1 MDISGKKITIFGGN
15 GFIGKTLINKL
26 CEHTC
31 IVQVVTRKNKNYN
44 DLKFLGGLGQVTVV
58 QIKNFN
64 ENEIKEIIYDSDVV
78 INLIG
83 ILFENKKQQFEHVH
97 VEIPKLIAKVSKE
110 LKIKNFIHLSALGV
124 DKNSDASYALSKR
137 KGELEIIKIFPD
149 SVIVRP
155 SVVFGNNDNFINLFS
170 KMSTFSPI
178 LPLLGTPVIK
188 YKKNFFPDINF
199 KKGVN
204 FQPIYVGDLAD
215 FIISILG
222 KKKLLLN
229 LAGPNILSFKEILK
243 LICEAKKIKRLII
256 PIPLFFAKFMAYFL
270 EKFPTPLLTMD
281 QVKMLSNDNVSKEGL
296 LNLEKSVRY
305 PKSLNIILPTY
316 VR

>member
-1 MDISGKKITIFGGN
+1 
-15 GFIGKTLINKL
+15 
-26 CEHTC
+26 
-31 IVQVVTRKNKNYN
+31 
-44 DLKFLGGLGQVTVV
+44 
-58 QIKNFN
+58 
-64 ENEIKEIIYDSDVV
+64 
-78 INLIG
+78 
-83 ILFENKKQQFEHVH
+83 
-97 VEIPKLIAKVSKE
+97 
-110 LKIKNFIHLSALGV
+110 
-124 DKNSDASYALSKR
+124 
-137 KGELEIIKIFPD
+137 
-149 SVIVRP
+149 
-155 SVVFGNNDNFINLFS
+155 
-170 KMSTFSPI
+170 MSRFSPI